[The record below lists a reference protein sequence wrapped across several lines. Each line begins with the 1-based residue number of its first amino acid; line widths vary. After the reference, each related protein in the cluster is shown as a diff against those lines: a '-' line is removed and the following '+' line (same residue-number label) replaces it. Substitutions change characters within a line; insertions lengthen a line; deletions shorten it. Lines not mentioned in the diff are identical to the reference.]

1 MNTLSSKAVTFL
13 VGLAAGFILAAVI
26 IGRAHRAGEPVS
38 PGVAPEPRVTV
49 PESQAPPPQIRR
61 RAPVVEAPA
70 APPAF
75 PLFSAQTLEEPQPTP
90 HRIPQPPVE
99 IVSLDARVTESNDS
113 WDKYAW
119 QLVLRSRSDEAL
131 VCSAV
136 IKFLDDAGFIVD
148 QDTARGLS
156 LNPHA
161 QETFTG
167 YQLISQPA
175 AKNVRS
181 TKAEVSVK

>member
-1 MNTLSSKAVTFL
+1 MNTLSSKAAIFL

-26 IGRAHRAGEPVS
+26 IGRAHRAGESAS
-38 PGVAPEPRVTV
+38 PGNPAEPRVTA
-49 PESQAPPPQIRR
+49 PESQAPPREIRR

-70 APPAF
+70 APPFSPTF
-75 PLFSAQTLEEPQPTP
+75 PAQAQEEPQPTP
-90 HRIPQPPVE
+90 RRIPQAPVE

-119 QLVLRSRSDEAL
+119 QLVLRSRSDEPL
-131 VCSAV
+131 VCTAV

-175 AKNVRS
+175 AKSVRS
-181 TKAEVSVK
+181 TKAEVNVR